1 MNEVVY
7 YLEDRAY
14 IPIGIG
20 KYLEEFTNITFIDKN
35 GRAITG
41 GLSRENKI
49 PNPFREIPSIK
60 DINMKDILIDY
71 LCFFIPSIIILVSCL
86 LYIYESPD
94 MRKSVLTMFYVF
106 GIILSVID
114 IFMLILPSI
123 MRNTIYSRIL
133 FFILGSLIFTCS
145 VLIIY
150 FSKIQLDAE
159 QDTRK
164 TLIICVVFI
173 GVFTILNF
181 CQVCI
186 DKIEDS
192 EPDEHPIS
200 KALRLKYTPS
210 GNHRIDE

>member
-1 MNEVVY
+1 MNAVVY
-7 YLEDRAY
+7 YLEDRTY
-14 IPIGIG
+14 IPTHDGE
-20 KYLEEFTNITFIDKN
+20 YLQEFKN
-35 GRAITG
+35 VEGTKGGVHTG
-41 GLSRENKI
+41 NKI
-49 PNPFREIPSIK
+49 QNPFSKIRSIK
-60 DINMKDILIDY
+60 DIDMKDILFDY

-86 LYIYESPD
+86 LYIYKSPD
-94 MRKSVLTMFYVF
+94 MSKSVLIMFYVF

-114 IFMLILPSI
+114 IFMLILPTI

-150 FSKIQLDAE
+150 FSKINLDAE

-173 GVFTILNF
+173 GVFTIVNLA
-181 CQVCI
+181 QVCL
-186 DKIEDS
+186 DKIEDP

-200 KALRLKYTPS
+200 KQIREKYTPS
-210 GNHRIDE
+210 ITRRISE